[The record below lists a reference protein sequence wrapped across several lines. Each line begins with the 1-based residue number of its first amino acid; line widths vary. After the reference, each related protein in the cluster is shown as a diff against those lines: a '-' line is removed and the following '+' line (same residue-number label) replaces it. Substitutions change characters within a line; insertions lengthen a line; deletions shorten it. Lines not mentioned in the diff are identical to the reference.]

1 MRDYVITATIGNRRW
16 YWGGL
21 NDKRAS
27 LWFSFPAGAEKR
39 QSLQYMQTI
48 ARTRLPSDI
57 NFVNGELST
66 KVPVDLRAEE
76 AQSVDPASSDLF
88 RSA

>member
-21 NDKRAS
+21 NEKRAS
-27 LWFSFPAGAEKR
+27 LWFSFPAGAEKK
-39 QSLQYMQTI
+39 QSYHFLLSV
-48 ARTRLPSDI
+48 ARTRLPSD
-57 NFVNGELST
+57 NNYVNGVLST
-66 KVPVDLRAEE
+66 KIPIDLRVEE
-76 AQSVDPASSDLF
+76 ASDDPVSSDLF